1 MSTRES
7 VPTTW
12 TSEDDTFFR
21 IVAHL
26 LPPSFVMGAGV
37 LLAGHDDESVEVTAE
52 ATPGSAPVT
61 RPRPAADAVPVPV
74 RVRRSS

>member
-1 MSTRES
+1 MSARES

-12 TSEDDTFFR
+12 TSADESFFR

-37 LLAGHDDESVEVTAE
+37 LLAGYDDEPAKTTAAAASV
-52 ATPGSAPVT
+52 SAPVT
-61 RPRPAADAVPVPV
+61 PQRAAADTVPV
-74 RVRRSS
+74 RVRRTS

>member
-1 MSTRES
+1 MSARES

-12 TSEDDTFFR
+12 TSADDTFFR

-37 LLAGHDDESVEVTAE
+37 LLAGDDEPAEAPAE
-52 ATPGSAPVT
+52 ATSGSAPLT
-61 RPRPAADAVPVPV
+61 PRGTAAHAVPV
-74 RVRRSS
+74 RVRRTA

>member
-1 MSTRES
+1 MTARES

-12 TSEDDTFFR
+12 TSADDTFFR

-37 LLAGHDDESVEVTAE
+37 LLAGYDDEPVETPAE
-52 ATPGSAPVT
+52 ATSGSAPLT
-61 RPRPAADAVPVPV
+61 PQGTAAHAVPV
-74 RVRRSS
+74 RVRRTA

>member
-1 MSTRES
+1 MSARES

-12 TSEDDTFFR
+12 TSADDTFFR

-37 LLAGHDDESVEVTAE
+37 LLASYDDELLVTTAE
-52 ATPGSAPVT
+52 ATSGSAPVT
-61 RPRPAADAVPVPV
+61 PQRTAADTVPV
-74 RVRRSS
+74 RVRRTS

>member
-1 MSTRES
+1 MSARES

-12 TSEDDTFFR
+12 TSADDTFFR

-37 LLAGHDDESVEVTAE
+37 LLASYDDEPAVTTPA
-52 ATPGSAPVT
+52 ATAGSAPVT
-61 RPRPAADAVPVPV
+61 PRRTAADTVAV
-74 RVRRSS
+74 RVRRTS

>member
-1 MSTRES
+1 MSARES

-12 TSEDDTFFR
+12 TSADDTFFR

-37 LLAGHDDESVEVTAE
+37 LLAGYDEAAE
-52 ATPGSAPVT
+52 AVDQRSASPAPVT
-61 RPRPAADAVPVPV
+61 PQRTAADTVPV
-74 RVRRSS
+74 RVRRTS